1 MKRFLWIP
9 LLLLYACAGKKEQGP
24 ALFQLMEG
32 TGIDFTNKVQNTKD
46 FNIFSYRNFYN
57 GGGVAIGDINND
69 GLADVFFTANMGEN
83 KLYLNKGGFQ
93 FEDVT
98 NKAGFKHSGKWG
110 TGVVMVD
117 INSDGW
123 LDIYVCNAGY
133 QQGITNENELYL
145 NNKNG
150 TFTEAA
156 AQYGLN
162 ETGYTTHAAFFDYDL
177 DGDLDC
183 YVLKNSFIPVNTLNY
198 ANKRD
203 LRAEDWPVKDFL
215 KGGGDKL
222 LRNDG
227 GRFVDVS
234 KSANIY
240 GSLIG
245 FGLGVT
251 VGDIN
256 GDHYPDIYISNDFFE
271 RDYLYINKRDGT
283 FSEELES
290 WVQHLSH
297 SSMGADIADINND
310 GHPDIFTTDML
321 PGDDQRLR
329 TTTSFE
335 NWDVNQLKVRSGFYN
350 QFQQNT
356 LQVNNG
362 SGKFVETAFYSGV
375 AATDWSWGGLIFDA
389 DNDGL
394 SDLYVCNGIY
404 HDVTDQDFID
414 FFANDVIQNMVMTGQ
429 KEDVDQIIQRMPSRP
444 IPNQMFRNKG
454 QLRFSDESQAWGL
467 ATPSFSNGAA
477 YGDLDNDGDLDL
489 VVNNVNMPSFV
500 YRNQSREQQ
509 QGAFIGI
516 QLQGKGTNTFAIGS
530 KIQVYAGGVVQTR
543 ELIPSRGFQSSVDY
557 KQIVGLGTAK
567 AVDSVVI
574 SWPDRT
580 VTTLAHPALN
590 KVHLVKQEGGR
601 PMPNQA
607 IPATQPLFDSVAAPF
622 EKHTED
628 NYVDFYVE
636 RNVPVMLS
644 REGPKAAAADV
655 NGDGLEDVY
664 ISGAAGQAGQ
674 LYLQTAGGFVK
685 KANPA
690 FDRAAPLEDVAA
702 VFFDADG
709 DKDADLF
716 VGACMSESIG
726 FGGVQNR
733 LYMNDGKGNF
743 GEAAGALPGAN
754 MNTTAAFAADVDR
767 DGDLDLFVGGRN
779 LPQSYGL
786 DPESALYLNDGKG
799 HFSNALHANNRLG
812 MVSGA
817 APIRLAG
824 GANAIVVAGEWMSP
838 RILQWQGGSLKPMAS
853 SLDSLNGWWQ
863 SLKAADLDGD
873 GDDDLVLGNIGENF
887 YLRPSRE
894 EPVKL
899 WVNDFDGNGIV
910 DKVLSRTVAG
920 RDMPVFMKRDVT
932 EQIVSLRKDNL
943 KHEAF
948 ASKAVQDLFPEKQWK
963 ATRTKVFDY
972 PTSVIA
978 WNEGGGKFSIQPLP
992 VAVQLSSLNAILPA
1006 DINGDG
1012 LSDLLLGGNQFGF
1025 MPQFG
1030 RLDASFG
1037 QVLINKGKRHFELL
1051 SPALSGVE
1059 LRGQVRDIVAIR
1071 SKAKTQYLFLQ
1082 NDQKPVLFRP
1092 RQQVVASRK

>member
-1 MKRFLWIP
+1 MNRFLWIP
-9 LLLLYACAGKKEQGP
+9 FLLLFGCSANKEQGP
-24 ALFQLMEG
+24 ALFHLVEG
-32 TGIDFTNKVQNTKD
+32 SGIDFTNKVQNTKD

-69 GLADVFFTANMGEN
+69 GLSDVFFTANMGEN
-83 KLYLNKGGFQ
+83 KLYLNKGGFR
-93 FEDVT
+93 FEDIT

-133 QQGITNENELYL
+133 QQGVTNENELYL

-162 ETGYTTHAAFFDYDL
+162 ESGYTTHAAFFDYDL

-222 LRNDG
+222 LRNEG
-227 GRFVDVS
+227 GKFVDVS

-251 VGDIN
+251 VGDVN
-256 GDHYPDIYISNDFFE
+256 GDRYPDLYISNDFFE
-271 RDYLYINKRDGT
+271 RDYLYINQQDGT

-297 SSMGADIADINND
+297 SSMGADIGDINND

-321 PGDDQRLR
+321 PGNDQRLR

-362 SGKFVETAFYSGV
+362 HGKFHETAFFSGV

-389 DNDGL
+389 DNDGN
-394 SDLYVCNGIY
+394 SDLFVCNGIY

-444 IPNQMFRNKG
+444 IPNHMFRNKG
-454 QLRFSDESQAWGL
+454 GLQFSDETNAWGL

-489 VVNNVNMPSFV
+489 VVNNVNMASFV
-500 YRNQSREQQ
+500 YRNDSREQQ
-509 QGAFIGI
+509 QSAYIGI
-516 QLQGKGTNTFAIGS
+516 QLKGMGANAFAIGS
-530 KIQVYAGGVVQTR
+530 KIQVYTGGVVQSR

-557 KQIVGLGTAK
+557 KQIVGLGSAK
-567 AVDSVVI
+567 TVDSVVV

-580 VTTLAHPALN
+580 QTTLVQPAPN
-590 KVHLVKQEGGR
+590 KVHTVQQQGAK
-601 PMPNQA
+601 PML
-607 IPATQPLFDSVAAPF
+607 ATAMSTVQPLLDSVAAPF
-622 EKHTED
+622 DKHTED
-628 NYVDFYVE
+628 NYVDFYNE
-636 RNVPVMLS
+636 RNVPVLLS

-685 KANPA
+685 KANSD
-690 FDRAAPLEDVAA
+690 FDRAAPLEDVAV

-733 LYMNDGKGNF
+733 LYTNDGKGNF
-743 GEAAGALPGAN
+743 KEIPNALPGGA
-754 MNTTAAFAADVDR
+754 MNTTAAFASDVDG
-767 DGDLDLFVGGRN
+767 DGDTDLFVGGRN
-779 LPQSYGL
+779 MPQSYGL
-786 DPESALYLNDGKG
+786 DPASALYLNDGKG
-799 HFSNALHANNRLG
+799 RFTNALVTNNRLG

-817 APIRLAG
+817 AWMRMDQGTSAV
-824 GANAIVVAGEWMSP
+824 VVAGEWMAP
-838 RILQWQGGSLKPMAS
+838 RLLQWQNGSLKPMTTN
-853 SLDSLNGWWQ
+853 LDAMHGWWQ
-863 SLKAADLDGD
+863 TLRAADLDGD
-873 GDDDLVLGNIGENF
+873 GDDDLVLGNIGQNF
-887 YLRPSRE
+887 YLRPSAQ

-899 WVNDFDGNGIV
+899 WVNDFDGNGVV
-910 DKVLSRTVAG
+910 DKLLSRTIAG
-920 RDMPVFMKRDVT
+920 RDMPVFLKRDVT
-932 EQIVSLRKDNL
+932 DQIVSLRKENL

-948 ASKAVQDLFPEKQWK
+948 ASKTVQDLFPEQQLK
-963 ATRTKVFDY
+963 ATQTKLFDY
-972 PTSVIA
+972 PASVIA
-978 WNEGGGKFSIQPLP
+978 WNEGGGKFTVQQLPLP
-992 VAVQLSSLNAILPA
+992 VQLSSLNAILPA
-1006 DINGDG
+1006 DVNGDG
-1012 LSDLLLGGNQFGF
+1012 LIDLMLGGNQFGF
-1025 MPQFG
+1025 LPQFG

-1037 QVLINKGKRHFELL
+1037 QVLINKGKRGFEVL
-1051 SPALSGVE
+1051 STAHAGVE
-1059 LRGQVRDIVAIR
+1059 LRGQVRDIVAVKGKVR
-1071 SKAKTQYLFLQ
+1071 TQYLFLQ
-1082 NDQKPVLFRP
+1082 NDQRPVLFRP
-1092 RQQVVASRK
+1092 RVLAVAGRN